1 MTHIISGSVI
11 DTDHPLR
18 VDQVDRVD
26 DVPATHGNVTVV
38 GITKG

>member
-11 DTDHPLR
+11 DTYFK
-18 VDQVDRVD
+18 VQVVD